1 MSIQNK
7 FIMLL
12 EFPRLR
18 SKFKSFF
25 RVVPAT
31 SQALINESY
40 KVRHQVYCTEL
51 GWEAVREDKMEHDE
65 YDPHA
70 LHCLLEDTRRKKY
83 IGCIRLILPNP
94 NNPDQP
100 LPFQISC
107 AGKLDPDVPDP
118 RLRQSYAI
126 AEVSRLAVVGEYRRR
141 RHERL
146 PEQEQ
151 DQDQDQDQD
160 QEEDKAISIN
170 KEDFGNVTRPRF
182 PYIPVGLYMGMLQM
196 AKRQGIKKLYIL
208 TEPSLADHFCRL
220 GGKLTL
226 VGGSI
231 EHRGIRRPYVM
242 DVEDVINNMSRI
254 FRPLFNHIRD
264 EVDSAYDSPP
274 ATQKTNDSSLLLD
287 SRQR

>member
-25 RVVPAT
+25 SVVPAT
-31 SQALINESY
+31 SQALIDESY
-40 KVRHQVYCTEL
+40 KVRHQVYCKEL
-51 GWEAVREDKMEHDE
+51 GWEDVREDQMERDE
-65 YDPHA
+65 HDPHA

-94 NNPDQP
+94 DNPDQP
-100 LPFQISC
+100 LPFQTSC
-107 AGKLDPDVPDP
+107 AGKLNPGVPDP
-118 RLRQSYAI
+118 ALRQRYAI

-146 PEQEQ
+146 PEQ
-151 DQDQDQDQD
+151 D
-160 QEEDKAISIN
+160 QEEDKAISIS
-170 KEDFGNVTRPRF
+170 KEDFGNVSRPRF
-182 PYIPVGLYMGMLQM
+182 PYIPVGLYMGMLQI
-196 AKRQGIKKLYIL
+196 ARRQGIKKLYIL

-220 GGKLTL
+220 GGKLTV

-242 DVEDVINNMSRI
+242 DVDDVINDMSRI
-254 FRPLFNHIRD
+254 FKPLFNHIRD
-264 EVDSAYDSPP
+264 EVDCAYDSAPV
-274 ATQKTNDSSLLLD
+274 AGQADDANLLLD
-287 SRQR
+287 SQH